1 MRGFSIALLSM
12 FAVMP
17 LLAPA
22 QQMREPRLGDE
33 QGFRSERAE
42 RQRSSVARDNG
53 GMSAAVRR
61 VERATGGQVLGVETL
76 RFEGREIHRVKVLTP
91 GGRVMVVVDDPA
103 SLRVSPKL
111 PEFSPTRRDDTD
123 SP

>member
-1 MRGFSIALLSM
+1 MRGLTISLMSVFAL
-12 FAVMP
+12 MP
-17 LLAPA
+17 LWVSA
-22 QQMREPRLGDE
+22 QHGREEGNERDARARPLQPRD
-33 QGFRSERAE
+33 A
-42 RQRSSVARDNG
+42 G

-103 SLRVSPKL
+103 SLRSSPRL
-111 PEFSPTRRDDTD
+111 PEFSSRHRDDI
-123 SP
+123 P